1 MFRTLGPSV
10 GWLKIFNATTFL
22 NSFDAPLSS
31 VLCCHHST
39 TICVMCVS
47 VCQLSLQCLLCTAH
61 QLEPQNSIQT
71 VHQIVTSWLG
81 KIYKKIP
88 HSKLIWLPHLHSI
101 IKMNLIIY
109 MAQAI
114 LMRFHHGNFS
124 ASNRDILDFC
134 SPGRMVLVGAS
145 WSHWLQLL
153 LNAPDTHPGI
163 SLCMHYFHLTIFP
176 HFKVGNRKAQ
186 C

>member
-22 NSFDAPLSS
+22 NSFNAPLSS

-71 VHQIVTSWLG
+71 VHKIVTSWLG

-101 IKMNLIIY
+101 IEMNLIIY

-114 LMRFHHGNFS
+114 LMLSSRKF
-124 ASNRDILDFC
+124 FC
-134 SPGRMVLVGAS
+134 IQPGYFGFFSPGRMVGAS

-176 HFKVGNRKAQ
+176 HFKAGNRKAQ